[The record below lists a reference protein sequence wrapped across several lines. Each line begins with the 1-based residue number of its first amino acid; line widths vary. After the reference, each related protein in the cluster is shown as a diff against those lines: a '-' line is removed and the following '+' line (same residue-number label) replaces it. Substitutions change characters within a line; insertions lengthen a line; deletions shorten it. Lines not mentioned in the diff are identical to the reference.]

1 MAHTLT
7 WKRLAKRLRARLL
20 NATDA
25 IAALAR
31 VLDKAKART
40 VELESEALALRERI
54 QSLEKAEADRTCAS
68 GLAHEERRAN
78 VQARVNVRLTPGD
91 QAKLA
96 TEGLPGFA
104 PGTIAWS
111 EHEKA
116 WRAYA
121 MKYGDSQSAE
131 RIHERGGFSYCE
143 LLRFLGAPPR
153 TWRAVARGRKLDEE

>member
-1 MAHTLT
+1 MTHPLT

-68 GLAHEERRAN
+68 GLAHEE
-78 VQARVNVRLTPGD
+78 L
-91 QAKLA
+91 
-96 TEGLPGFA
+96 
-104 PGTIAWS
+104 
-111 EHEKA
+111 H
-116 WRAYA
+116 
-121 MKYGDSQSAE
+121 
-131 RIHERGGFSYCE
+131 
-143 LLRFLGAPPR
+143 
-153 TWRAVARGRKLDEE
+153 RGRGERAAAMARRMRSSSRPPPSTRSRP